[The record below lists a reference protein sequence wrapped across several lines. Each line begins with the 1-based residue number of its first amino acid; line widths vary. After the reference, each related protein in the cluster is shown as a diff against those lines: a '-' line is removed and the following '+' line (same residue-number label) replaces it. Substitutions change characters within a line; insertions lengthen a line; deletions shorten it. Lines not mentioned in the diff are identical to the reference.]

1 MTMKLNIKNKLVL
14 ISGGTRGIGRE
25 VIKKFLEQGCKVI
38 NASRTIIKNKN
49 KNEIQFA
56 CDFSKKKEVFKLIE
70 KLKKKKLF
78 PDIIVNNV
86 GSNLNFQ
93 NPLGD
98 VDEWEKVFQL
108 NLNSSIILNNAF
120 ISSMKKR
127 KWGRIC
133 HVSSIAALEN
143 QGSPHYCASKAA
155 VNAYVRSVGR
165 FVSKDG
171 IIMTAVMPGPIFV
184 EKGYWF
190 LKKKQNSKYVKK
202 WLKERVA
209 INRFGKSDEI
219 SNFIVFLCSEHSSFA
234 VGSCFL
240 VDGGQGRSFYPNI

>member
-25 VIKKFLEQGCKVI
+25 VIKKFLEQVCKVI

-120 ISSMKKR
+120 I
-127 KWGRIC
+127 I
-133 HVSSIAALEN
+133 
-143 QGSPHYCASKAA
+143 
-155 VNAYVRSVGR
+155 
-165 FVSKDG
+165 
-171 IIMTAVMPGPIFV
+171 
-184 EKGYWF
+184 
-190 LKKKQNSKYVKK
+190 
-202 WLKERVA
+202 
-209 INRFGKSDEI
+209 
-219 SNFIVFLCSEHSSFA
+219 
-234 VGSCFL
+234 
-240 VDGGQGRSFYPNI
+240 

>member
-1 MTMKLNIKNKLVL
+1 
-14 ISGGTRGIGRE
+14 
-25 VIKKFLEQGCKVI
+25 
-38 NASRTIIKNKN
+38 
-49 KNEIQFA
+49 
-56 CDFSKKKEVFKLIE
+56 
-70 KLKKKKLF
+70 
-78 PDIIVNNV
+78 
-86 GSNLNFQ
+86 
-93 NPLGD
+93 
-98 VDEWEKVFQL
+98 
-108 NLNSSIILNNAF
+108 
-120 ISSMKKR
+120 MKKR